1 MSHPPDMASLVRDHS
16 MVVCVGSGGVGK
28 TTVAAALALGAA
40 RRGQRAL
47 VMTIDPARR
56 LADALGIEELGNE
69 PREIPIATGNSADC
83 PVSGRLY
90 AMMLDMKRTFD
101 DMVER
106 FSESAEAK
114 KRILE
119 NPIYQHLSTALAG
132 SAEYAA
138 MEKVFELH
146 QSGQFD
152 VIVVDTPPSQHAL
165 DFLDTPRR
173 LAGFLESRIAQ
184 LLLRPALGVG
194 GFGLRVFARS
204 SQRVFG
210 LLERVSGVTFLED
223 LSEFLVVFESMA
235 AGFLARAEQVEDL
248 LLGTQTGFL
257 LVSGPAVQVV
267 KHTERL
273 LEQLDA
279 AQVPVLGLALNRVR
293 TWPDGGSPPGALLGS
308 RSLEEENALL
318 ARALGSDGERAG
330 KAAIAMARGYASL
343 VIQDERNTAALRAQA
358 ERRGLF
364 VRCVPEFEQ
373 DVHDLLELDRLR
385 AYLFEEEGLET
396 SSPEHA

>member
-1 MSHPPDMASLVRDHS
+1 MASLVGDHD

-40 RRGQRAL
+40 QRGQRAL

-69 PREIPIATGNSADC
+69 PLEIPVATRTSADC
-83 PVSGRLY
+83 PGRLH
-90 AMMLDMKRTFD
+90 AMMLDTKQTFD

-114 KRILE
+114 SRILE

-146 QSGQFD
+146 ESGRFD

-194 GFGLRVFARS
+194 GFGLRVFARG
-204 SQRVFG
+204 SQRFLG
-210 LLERVSGVTFLED
+210 LLESVSGVTFLED

-257 LVSGPAVQVV
+257 LVSGPGVQVV
-267 KHTERL
+267 KHTEGL

-279 AQVPVLGLALNRVR
+279 ARVPVLGLALNRVR
-293 TWPDGGSPPGALLGS
+293 TWPNGGSPPRALLEPGC
-308 RSLEEENALL
+308 LEEENALL

-330 KAAIAMARGYASL
+330 KAAIAMARGYASQ
-343 VIQDERNTAALRAQA
+343 VIQDERNTAPLRAQA

-385 AYLFEEEGLET
+385 AYLFEEEGLQT
-396 SSPEHA
+396 SSPGRA